1 MTNSRNVV
9 LITGATSGMGKE
21 TALLLAQSGYT
32 VYAGARSEE
41 SGRELEQ
48 TAENLGTS
56 LNSIILDVCDNDS
69 ISQAIETIQQQA
81 GSIDCLINNAGFGLI
96 STVEDGTD
104 EEFMKQFDVNVF
116 GVFRMCRAVL
126 PTMRA
131 QQSGVIINVSSFL
144 GKMGLPLLSH
154 YNASK
159 YAVEGITE
167 SLRYEVA
174 PLGIRVNS
182 VLPGLFKTNFV
193 NKGLVVNENTMAENS
208 PYQKLVSH
216 FVPIVAK
223 KINEGPS
230 PVAVANAV
238 KSVLEDDNAL
248 ISTPVGV
255 EAETFVPM
263 AKQMIAEEFEL
274 TVKETFSI

>member
-1 MTNSRNVV
+1 MKNVV

-32 VYAGARSEE
+32 VYAGARSQE
-41 SGRELEQ
+41 SGSELEQ
-48 TAENLGTS
+48 AAKNLGVS

-69 ISQAIETIQQQA
+69 INQAIETVQQQA
-81 GSIDCLINNAGFGLI
+81 GRIDCLINNAGFGLI
-96 STVEDGTD
+96 ATVEEGTD

-126 PTMRA
+126 PAMRA
-131 QQSGVIINVSSFL
+131 QKSGVIINVGSFL

-174 PLGIRVNS
+174 PFGIRVNS

-193 NKGLVVNENTMAENS
+193 NKGLVANENTMADNS

-216 FVPIVAK
+216 LVPIVAE

-230 PVAVANAV
+230 PVAVASAV
-238 KSVLEDDNAL
+238 KAVLEDDNAL

-263 AKQMIAEEFEL
+263 AKQMVAEDFEQK
-274 TVKETFSI
+274 VKETFSL